1 MQDLDLHGFLFL
13 NSPDP
18 YLSDEYAL
26 SVERLADKGLA
37 VLSSSPVSTR
47 WTVLLFIATT
57 WSIFRSWER

>member
-37 VLSSSPVSTR
+37 VLI
-47 WTVLLFIATT
+47 LLA
-57 WSIFRSWER
+57 R